1 MVTRAAYILISI
13 LTVPTFLTSSTFS
26 FGQSGRT
33 YNYGH
38 IRYAEGEVTLQR
50 ALEPEAA
57 EAAINVLVMPGDR
70 LWTATYGR
78 AEVLFADGS
87 VLRMDER
94 TKVDFTAFGETAG
107 AETLLR
113 LWNGSLI
120 LRIVD
125 ASAASYRIDTPSGS
139 IFPVSEGLFRID
151 VDETGIA
158 TVSVYE
164 GVAELASET
173 GSVLVRTGQ
182 RSFVQQGL
190 RPESPF
196 EFNTALYDAFAS
208 WSDGREQ
215 LHRHARRIEGVPDE
229 VAVYAGELQHY
240 GSWRH
245 DASHGQVWYPTTSIG
260 WSPYTHGRWSYTSFG
275 WTWISY
281 EPWGWAPY
289 HYGRWGHGTLGWH
302 WIPGVYWG
310 PAWVSW
316 AFGPTWVGWSPLG
329 YHNRSIV
336 PYRSVFDYRGGR
348 AVPRHGWSFV
358 KNDHFRAGGPGR
370 AVPVERTRL
379 RVEDVR
385 ATANQGRLFE
395 SGAILDRE
403 LRPRAVGT
411 AAMTR
416 MTHASNRTSAASSAA
431 SSRGGLRRGPGGTT
445 PTTLT
450 TLSGGRTST
459 SSGYAVPR
467 FAPTGTSGNATGS
480 RTAGSST
487 GQASKQAIGQ
497 ATGRATTGAGSRG
510 GAAST
515 LSRVSAGVQRGD
527 TAKTRT
533 IPAGVSRGS
542 STGIVTPGTTPG
554 AVRRAPSSVASP
566 SRIMRNRGTGQGT
579 SRGTATTRTP
589 SPRSQEV
596 TRVPAVERSKGSS
609 AGSKDFF
616 GRRPSSVGSP
626 RSGTSGARATPRT
639 PRTPRVGS
647 PSNNRSS
654 QTKSSN
660 RSSNRSSNK
669 GNSSGKRNSNR
680 NSSRPRN

>member
-1 MVTRAAYILISI
+1 MVTRTAYILISI
-13 LTVPTFLTSSTFS
+13 LTVPAFLTSSTFS

-50 ALEPEAA
+50 ALELEAA
-57 EAAINVLVMPGDR
+57 EAAINVPVMPGDR
-70 LWTATYGR
+70 MWTATYGR

-87 VLRMDER
+87 VLQMDER

-113 LWNGSLI
+113 LWNGSLM
-120 LRIVD
+120 LRIID
-125 ASAASYRIDTPSGS
+125 ASAASYRIDTPAGS

-215 LHRHARRIEGVPDE
+215 LHRHARRIEGVPNE

-240 GSWRH
+240 GNWRH
-245 DASHGQVWYPTTSIG
+245 DASYGQVWYPTVSIG

-275 WTWISY
+275 WTWISS

-302 WIPGVYWG
+302 WIPGAYWG

-329 YHNRSIV
+329 YHNRPIV
-336 PYRSVFDYRGGR
+336 PYRSVFDYRRGGR
-348 AVPRHGWSFV
+348 AVPRYGSGHRGHGWSFA
-358 KNDHFRAGGPGR
+358 KNDHFWAGGPGR
-370 AVPVERTRL
+370 GVPVERTRL
-379 RVEDVR
+379 CVEDVR

-416 MTHASNRTSAASSAA
+416 MTRTPAPNRTGAASSAA
-431 SSRGGLRRGPGGTT
+431 SSRGGLRRGPRGTT
-445 PTTLT
+445 PT

-459 SSGYAVPR
+459 SRGYAVPR
-467 FAPTGTSGNATGS
+467 FAPTGTRGNGS
-480 RTAGSST
+480 HTAVSSAGQAT
-487 GQASKQAIGQ
+487 GQAIKQAP
-497 ATGRATTGAGSRG
+497 GRATTGASNRG

-515 LSRVSAGVQRGD
+515 LGRVSAGVHRGD
-527 TAKTRT
+527 TANSANTANTGR
-533 IPAGVSRGS
+533 PGAGVSRG
-542 STGIVTPGTTPG
+542 
-554 AVRRAPSSVASP
+554 RAPSSVLSP
-566 SRIMRNRGTGQGT
+566 SRAISSRGGA

-589 SPRSQEV
+589 SRPSQEV
-596 TRVPAVERSKGSS
+596 TRGPSVERSKGSS

-616 GRRPSSVGSP
+616 GRRPSSVGSS
-626 RSGTSGARATPRT
+626 RSEASGARAT

-660 RSSNRSSNK
+660 RSSSKSGSKSGNRSGNRSGNQNK
-669 GNSSGKRNSNR
+669 NR